1 MGLGALCHL
10 VDFVNISD
18 TQLQLK
24 DVSFDGSW
32 DWNKL
37 MTMGPNELSTTVDQ
51 FPPPLAF
58 DDHIQDRW
66 VWGASQTG
74 KYSCSTSYSLLLSRY
89 RELNDNES

>member
-1 MGLGALCHL
+1 L

-24 DVSFDGSW
+24 NVSFIGSW
-32 DWNKL
+32 AWNKL
-37 MTMGPNELSTTVDQ
+37 MTTIPKELSTTIDQ

-58 DDHIQDRW
+58 DDDIQDRW

-74 KYSCSTSYSLLLSRY
+74 MLGLDFKIINFGQGATFHVALHA
-89 RELNDNES
+89 